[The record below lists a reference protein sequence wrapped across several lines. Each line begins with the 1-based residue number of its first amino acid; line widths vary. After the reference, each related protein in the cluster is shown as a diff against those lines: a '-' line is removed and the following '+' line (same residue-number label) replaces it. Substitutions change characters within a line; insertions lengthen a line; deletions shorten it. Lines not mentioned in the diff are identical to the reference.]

1 MIDLGSGGMLPP
13 AIEYFPEWERERVRV
28 QETRYQIAMED
39 VDSASE
45 DYFRQYVSDDRLRR
59 WGPPDTARN
68 ALAAIGHAVST
79 PGHYGRAPTLIGP
92 SAHEAAELTD
102 DLWPRLQHGEYL
114 TYTCGSCAV
123 YVEPDA
129 RTGAAKFHVVP
140 AHRLWA
146 SHAPDDPTEPIV
158 MRRLRVRRFEG
169 AAVYAWDV
177 WDVSDPNS
185 PAWGV
190 FVAERGGGIGQD
202 ITYRAIGVDSLSGD
216 AYPWRDTAGR
226 PFLPWSIH
234 RSWDVGDLW
243 NWQRGRSV
251 ARGTLQAMMLYS
263 ACNRAA
269 LNATGKVA
277 LIFNARPLSSTV
289 RGTDDGISTLTL
301 DAEPGDLVYHSP
313 LESGVQPSVSE
324 IGEVQTL
331 PALQSYAQAYSAQL
345 AADMGITPTDA
356 VRAGANPMSGAA
368 IHLTNETKRLE
379 QRRRGPLC
387 RRADLITIRH
397 ACYLSG
403 VDPAGIGIV
412 YHEIGKGP
420 EEERAD
426 REDQEWALKNGL
438 LSPSDVMMLRN
449 PGMSREDALIELA
462 RVQREAGAQ
471 SPAVEAAALALD
483 DLAERVPNDVAA
495 EIRRIAAALEGSPED
510 VGGVDPSEDA
520 IGDLG

>member
-1 MIDLGSGGMLPP
+1 MIDNSSGGMLPP

-92 SAHEAAELTD
+92 SAHEAAELTE

-114 TYTCGSCAV
+114 TYACGSCAV
-123 YVEPDA
+123 YCEPDA
-129 RTGAAKFHVVP
+129 LSGAVKFHVVP

-146 SHAPDDPTEPIV
+146 SHAADDPTEPIV

-169 AAVYAWDV
+169 SAVYAWDV
-177 WDVSDPNS
+177 WDVSDPS
-185 PAWGV
+185 APSWGV
-190 FVAERGGGIGQD
+190 FAAERGGGIGQD

-226 PFLPWSIH
+226 PFLPWAIH

-387 RRADLITIRH
+387 RKADLLTIRH
-397 ACYLSG
+397 ACYLANI
-403 VDPAGIGIV
+403 DPAGIGIV

-449 PGMSREDALIELA
+449 PGMSRGDALAELA

-483 DLAERVPNDVAA
+483 DLAERVPDDVAA

-510 VGGVDPSEDA
+510 VGGMDPSEDA
-520 IGDLG
+520 IGALG